1 MDEKIQNLIPTLLI
15 ELEVNLEAFGENKSQ
30 ELLQYYLHCNS
41 QERAGVDKVLMYI
54 CGKPFEGVLFE
65 CGIRIGEKGTLLDV
79 PQKA

>member
-1 MDEKIQNLIPTLLI
+1 
-15 ELEVNLEAFGENKSQ
+15 
-30 ELLQYYLHCNS
+30 
-41 QERAGVDKVLMYI
+41 VLMYI